1 MHSEIEVWIPAD
13 SCEERKYSID
23 VLFSDFLG
31 IPYQLM
37 IDDRILDYHIRCG
50 NRELVIRDRFWGI
63 YKGEP
68 LAWLTE
74 AALPKV
80 SFLTNCPYIPEKDI
94 PLLYGEEEL
103 VVSEENRVCG
113 IDIFASS
120 FFMLTRWEEYV
131 NKIRD
136 QHGRFAGE
144 DSIAYKS
151 NFLHR
156 PIVNEYVEMLWNM
169 LKTLGYAGQRKK
181 QKFELVLTHDIDI
194 MKSVNPLRV
203 IAGDIFKRRNLKQA
217 LQYIPAL
224 FKDPVDTYS
233 FLMKRSDKLGI
244 KSHFYFMAVE
254 RQGNDFYTPCYLNS
268 KRFRRLI
275 ASIRKK
281 GHFIGFHPGYMT
293 CKNKEL
299 WREEKNRLERA
310 LNERVMEGRQHYL
323 MMEVPYTLRMWNEQ
337 GMKVDSTLGYADR
350 EGFRCGTGNCFPVF
364 DFLER
369 KVLTLHEI
377 PLIVM
382 DGTLRFYR
390 DLTNEQALEILMY
403 YIVCGKKYN
412 MPVTFLFHNSSFD
425 NRKWR
430 GWKQIYLKLLV

>member
-94 PLLYGEEEL
+94 PLLYGEEEF
-103 VVSEENRVCG
+103 VVSEENIVCG

-233 FLMKRSDKLGI
+233 FLMKRRDKLGI

-254 RQGNDFYTPCYLNS
+254 RQDNDFDSPCYLNS
-268 KRFRRLI
+268 KRFRSSRPFAYFGPDGVVRDYTDESAADPYLKWLVRSYNQAAFRWENI
-275 ASIRKK
+275 P
-281 GHFIGFHPGYMT
+281 FYMT
-293 CKNKEL
+293 TNLKVTKKL
-299 WREEKNRLERA
+299 FREKVMVAMFITQMFNYMPSYKIDGV
-310 LNERVMEGRQHYL
+310 RVRRHASPYFG
-323 MMEVPYTLRMWNEQ
+323 MEVN
-337 GMKVDSTLGYADR
+337 
-350 EGFRCGTGNCFPVF
+350 FR
-364 DFLER
+364 L
-369 KVLTLHEI
+369 
-377 PLIVM
+377 
-382 DGTLRFYR
+382 
-390 DLTNEQALEILMY
+390 
-403 YIVCGKKYN
+403 
-412 MPVTFLFHNSSFD
+412 
-425 NRKWR
+425 
-430 GWKQIYLKLLV
+430 